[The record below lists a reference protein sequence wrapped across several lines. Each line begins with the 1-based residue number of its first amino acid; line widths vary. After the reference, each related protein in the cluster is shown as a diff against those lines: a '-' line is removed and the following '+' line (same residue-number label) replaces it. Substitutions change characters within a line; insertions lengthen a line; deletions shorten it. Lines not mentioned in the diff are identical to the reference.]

1 MRGVNMNVE
10 YLNPIIKAS
19 SFVLQQTCSIETKI
33 GKPYLTQTEYD
44 DAVFVVLL
52 GITGQLHGQV
62 LMAMGIETACSIAS
76 KMMMGMPVP
85 ELNDMAK
92 SALGELMNMMMG
104 NAMTYFSE
112 KDIILDITPPTIFVS
127 NKLSLNV
134 GDSTMVGIPL
144 DTNEGIIELNVAI
157 KENK

>member
-1 MRGVNMNVE
+1 MNVE

-19 SFVLQQTCSIETKI
+19 TFVLGQTCMVETKV
-33 GKPYLTQTEYD
+33 GKPYLTQTSYKDEIFI
-44 DAVFVVLL
+44 VML

-62 LMAMGIETACSIAS
+62 ILAMDKSVACQLAS
-76 KMMMGMPVP
+76 KMMMGMPVDS
-85 ELNDMAK
+85 LNDMAK

-112 KDIILDITPPTIFVS
+112 MDILLDITPPTMFDS
-127 NKLSLNV
+127 QNLTLNV
-134 GDSTMVGIPL
+134 GDSKMIGIPIEF
-144 DTNEGIIELNVAI
+144 DGMKIELNVAI